1 MTRKGAQMIIETLSL
16 RVFEIQ
22 EMKERLTKEE
32 EGHRARILELEQFQE
47 PIQPQPIV
55 SVG

>member
-32 EGHRARILELEQFQE
+32 EGHRARIFELEQFQE